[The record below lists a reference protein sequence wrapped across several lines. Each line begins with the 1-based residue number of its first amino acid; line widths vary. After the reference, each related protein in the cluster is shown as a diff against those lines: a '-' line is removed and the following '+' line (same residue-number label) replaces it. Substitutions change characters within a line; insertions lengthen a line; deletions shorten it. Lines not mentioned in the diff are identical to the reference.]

1 MTRLLRHS
9 LAASAATLLLAAC
22 GGGSKS
28 DVRQTA
34 FESSGVSGVTAG
46 LDSTA
51 TWSCGDA
58 DMQAVFS
65 PSFTGDALIAAVKT
79 AIADPKK
86 ADAAFSFVDPID
98 SFSTDFEARALCM
111 RLRVSS
117 TAEET
122 DALVKQLRRTG
133 NVLTV
138 RMR

>member
-1 MTRLLRHS
+1 MTRLLRPPVV
-9 LAASAATLLLAAC
+9 ACAATLLVAAC
-22 GGGSKS
+22 SGGGSK

-34 FESSGVSGVTAG
+34 FQTSGSSAVTAQ
-46 LDSTA
+46 LDTTA

-58 DMQAVFS
+58 DMQAVFA
-65 PSFTGDALIAAVKT
+65 PSFTGDSLVAAVKS

-86 ADAAFSFVDPID
+86 SDASFSFVAPID
-98 SFSTDFEARALCM
+98 SFSTDFEARALCIK
-111 RLRVSS
+111 LRVSS

-138 RMR
+138 RAR